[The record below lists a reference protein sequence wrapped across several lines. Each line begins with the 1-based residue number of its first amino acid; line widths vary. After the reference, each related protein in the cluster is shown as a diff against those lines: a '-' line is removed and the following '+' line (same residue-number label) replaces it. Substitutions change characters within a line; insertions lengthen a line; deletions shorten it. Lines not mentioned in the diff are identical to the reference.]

1 MIGRRDIPWFSSLL
15 HSVVKCGTG
24 AEIRKCSSSA
34 QLVNLSR
41 KVFGC
46 RDDNLPMT
54 RLLFK
59 VMESEESGGT

>member
-24 AEIRKCSSSA
+24 AEIRECSSSA

-41 KVFGC
+41 KVFEC
-46 RDDNLPMT
+46 RNDDLHMT

>member
-24 AEIRKCSSSA
+24 AKIRECSSSA

-41 KVFGC
+41 KVFEC
-46 RDDNLPMT
+46 RNDDLPMT

-59 VMESEESGGT
+59 VKEGEESGGT

>member
-1 MIGRRDIPWFSSLL
+1 MIGRRDVPWPTSLL

-24 AEIRKCSSSA
+24 AKIRQCSSSA

-41 KVFGC
+41 KALEC
-46 RDDNLPMT
+46 RNDNLPMT

-59 VMESEESGGT
+59 VTESKESGGT